1 MSFRKAIATNNLEK
15 VKQLLASEADVNQ
28 ENREDL
34 DYFLERAAELGHW
47 EIVKAFLEAE
57 PSARGYGAALKCA
70 AWRNCPEAVKSL
82 VKCRNDFGDRLP
94 FYNEA
99 LNAAALLELTNIIR
113 ILLHAG
119 ADINA
124 CDGRQGTPLH
134 RAAQDARIPLAQFLL
149 KSGAAIDSRNEDQR
163 TPLMSAIWED
173 QTPMFELLL
182 SAGAD
187 INVRDSQ
194 GETPLML
201 AIQRG
206 RQTIS
211 ERLIEVGANLDLVD
225 NEALTALI
233 LAVER
238 GHKTIVERLIAAGAD
253 INLCDRHGNNALT
266 HAEKDRWQISTLAP
280 PPPEPPT
287 EAEEELNVFEKCA
300 RFDALKKQQ
309 TLRRREQIAQ
319 ILRQARI
326 QERGL
331 EELALIQAT
340 ERGRLEIVEA
350 LLNTGV
356 NPNHIDPNGRIALIC
371 AASQG
376 HEAIVSALLAAGAN
390 PDLRFDSSRTATI
403 SAAEKGDWDIIWML
417 LEAGA
422 NPHLGEYETDT
433 YEGYQAI
440 DYAQRL
446 GHWDAVGLLREM
458 GGKRRRKHPVE
469 SWRGVDSIDVSDCLM
484 LVRASVEAVAE
495 AFACI
500 RNAAIWER
508 DVFEKEVEL
517 TNCCFEVFQFTGHP
531 WTIVRQSH
539 IREESLTMQ
548 DAAELSDLLST
559 QAIGY
564 ETSKSCDLV
573 CYEFFESGQLL
584 ERFSTLFSPHEFE
597 SQLRQ
602 VDIHNIENFD
612 EFEFVDAFVRSQNAY
627 IPAIRSFPGAYR
639 GWEPGDRAKLCIE
652 GLDPDDLRMDY
663 VAVRSQT

>member
-1 MSFRKAIATNNLEK
+1 MSFRKAIAANNLEK

-34 DYFLERAAELGHW
+34 DYFLERAAELGRW
-47 EIVKAFLEAE
+47 EIVQAFLEAE
-57 PSARGYGAALKCA
+57 PSARGYRSALECA
-70 AWRNCPEAVKSL
+70 TWRNCPEAVKLL

-94 FYNEA
+94 FYNKA
-99 LNAAALLELTNIIR
+99 LDTAALLGFIKIIR
-113 ILLHAG
+113 LLLYAG

-124 CDGRQGTPLH
+124 IVGCAGTPLH
-134 RAAQDARIPLAQFLL
+134 RAAENARIPLAQFLL

-225 NEALTALI
+225 NEALTALMF
-233 LAVER
+233 AVER
-238 GHKTIVERLIAAGAD
+238 GHKTIVEQLIAAGAD

-319 ILRQARI
+319 ILRQAGI

-350 LLNTGV
+350 LLKTGV
-356 NPNHIDPNGRIALIC
+356 NPNHIDPNNRIALIC
-371 AASQG
+371 AATQG
-376 HEAIVSALLAAGAN
+376 NGAIVAALLAAGAN
-390 PDLRFDSSRTATI
+390 PDIRLDGGRTATI
-403 SAAEKGDWDIIWML
+403 AAAAKGYWDIIWML

-422 NPHLGEYETDT
+422 NPHLEEYSC
-433 YEGYQAI
+433 YQAI
-440 DYAQRL
+440 DYAQRH
-446 GHWDAVGLLREM
+446 GHWDVVGLLREM

-469 SWRGVDSIDVSDCLM
+469 TWRGVDSIDVSDCLM

-508 DVFEKEVEL
+508 DVFETEVEL

-539 IREESLTMQ
+539 IREEPLTMQ
-548 DAAELSDLLST
+548 DATDLSDLLST

-602 VDIHNIENFD
+602 VDIHNIDDFD
-612 EFEFVDAFVRSQNAY
+612 ELEFVDAF
-627 IPAIRSFPGAYR
+627 I
-639 GWEPGDRAKLCIE
+639 D
-652 GLDPDDLRMDY
+652 
-663 VAVRSQT
+663 